1 MKWRLDWRC
10 DMWWDVHFNEIWG
23 NCRIRMERDKFIQR
37 DMKWRWWSLYYC
49 WKLPWNISIVGT
61 YDWHFRAS
69 RSRHEKSWKQFKIS
83 TIGTISTLHRPLA
96 TGVWWTAV
104 AEPDNF
110 SQVQL
115 FEKLVTKT
123 NLLRAKIRL
132 GCRIPSYLIPIA
144 VIRGHWCV
152 LMVYN

>member
-1 MKWRLDWRC
+1 MKRRLDWRC

-37 DMKWRWWSLYYC
+37 DMKWRWWSLHHC
-49 WKLPWNISIVGT
+49 WKLPCWILWLTFPGKQESAWKITKTVQNI
-61 YDWHFRAS
+61 DH
-69 RSRHEKSWKQFKIS
+69 
-83 TIGTISTLHRPLA
+83 TIGTISTLHRPLT

>member
-1 MKWRLDWRC
+1 M
-10 DMWWDVHFNEIWG
+10 N
-23 NCRIRMERDKFIQR
+23 N
-37 DMKWRWWSLYYC
+37 
-49 WKLPWNISIVGT
+49 
-61 YDWHFRAS
+61 
-69 RSRHEKSWKQFKIS
+69 HENSSKYRPF
-83 TIGTISTLHRPLA
+83 GTISTLHRPLA
-96 TGVWWTAV
+96 ASVWWTAV

-144 VIRGHWCV
+144 IIRGHWCV